1 MSRPTACDGITITC
15 AHCGASTD
23 FDAATDG
30 LPMDCFRCCSCGKV
44 WKRCHG
50 KPEFCEAGGFW
61 LPGAITIKEVQPRI
75 MRSERVAGLPGV

>member
-15 AHCGASTD
+15 ANCGAATD
-23 FDAATDG
+23 FDAATNG

-44 WKRCHG
+44 WRRCHG

-61 LPGAITIKEVQPRI
+61 LPGAITIKEVQPRLR
-75 MRSERVAGLPGV
+75 RSERVAGLPGV